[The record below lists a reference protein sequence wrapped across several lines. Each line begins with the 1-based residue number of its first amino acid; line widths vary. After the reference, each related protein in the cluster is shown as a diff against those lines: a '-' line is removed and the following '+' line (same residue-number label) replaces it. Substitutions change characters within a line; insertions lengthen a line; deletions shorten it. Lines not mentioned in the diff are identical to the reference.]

1 MYLAKLQQ
9 GSTLHYQIR
18 QSYQTDGGDF
28 SHRSLFDLGPEPSHY
43 FSVAYD
49 HVILFKDELLTDLS
63 QALSHDPE
71 PLLEKL
77 LFDFFPLAARQKIS
91 TFKDRAAQYRGRLSE
106 VEKESIQKEVHL
118 FDRRRL
124 YYLRYGAVDQSRL
137 TKLHEKCCRPL
148 LGQSRDER
156 EYYFMAEEKV
166 LEPGSYFQYIYA
178 IFNLQKYFKQSFAP
192 WLPEALAR
200 NEVEEQFTTAI
211 CSLHRDQLFWQ
222 RIIPSK
228 FLHRHLT
235 RYLWMFFDY
244 VPHQPSFQRD
254 FARAFMDNHRQFKWP
269 EKKAQASPEE
279 IEEIFGVPSSE
290 LHGMKKEELNRLYR
304 KKAMALH
311 PDKGGDA
318 EQFIILTE
326 IYQSILKKN

>member
-9 GSTLHYQIR
+9 GSHLYFQIR
-18 QSYQTDGGDF
+18 QSYQTDEGNF
-28 SHRSLFDLGPEPSHY
+28 AHRILFDLGKQPSHY
-43 FSVAYD
+43 FSIAYD
-49 HVILFKDELLTDLS
+49 HVIIFKEELL
-63 QALSHDPE
+63 QALHSAIHKDPE
-71 PLLEKL
+71 PQLEQL
-77 LFDFFPLAARQKIS
+77 LFDFFPRDVQENLL
-91 TFKDRAAQYRGRLSE
+91 TFKGRTAQYRGRLSDE
-106 VEKESIQKEVHL
+106 EREAINKEVHL

-156 EYYFMAEEKV
+156 EYYFLSEEKV
-166 LEPGSYFQYIYA
+166 LEPGTYFQYIYA
-178 IFNLQKYFKQSFAP
+178 IFNLQKDFKESFAP

-200 NEVEEQFTTAI
+200 REVEEQFTTAI
-211 CSLHRDQLFWQ
+211 CRLHRDLSFWQ
-222 RIIPSK
+222 GMTPGN

-235 RYLWMFFDY
+235 HYLWMFFDY

-254 FARAFMDNHRQFKWP
+254 FSRAFMGSHRHFKWP
-269 EKKAQASPEE
+269 ERKTPTSPEI
-279 IEEIFGVPSSE
+279 IEEIFGVSSTA
-290 LHGMKKEELNRLYR
+290 LNTMTKEDLNRLYR

-326 IYQSILKKN
+326 IYKERLGKK